1 MPAVAGGL
9 KRRVEVVH
17 GLGNPRLDADAFPHI
32 IPIPVEQQLRQE
44 AAHSAIAIIEGVV
57 LHILEMPAV
66 GEAGGP
72 HQVAVQPQDIV
83 KRVQKVPSP
92 RSEAKGRLSRRGP
105 RRRAENGCRPSQPPT
120 FSNAHRVG
128 LSESSRRRHTSPTHV
143 RAPSGQAARARR
155 ERQARQEQRERRK
168 RKAPPKWR
176 ALRRVSSSSLSL
188 SSIIMVLLDEKS
200 RNRTDGARTASPTAH
215 ECRRCAMAYGG
226 VWGS

>member
-1 MPAVAGGL
+1 M
-9 KRRVEVVH
+9 H
-17 GLGNPRLDADAFPHI
+17 FPTSY
-32 IPIPVEQQLRQE
+32 PYPVEQQQCQE

-105 RRRAENGCRPSQPPT
+105 RRRAKNGCRPSQPPT

-128 LSESSRRRHTSPTHV
+128 SSESSRRRHTSPTYGE
-143 RAPSGQAARARR
+143 AGKSGKFTHQ
-155 ERQARQEQRERRK
+155 
-168 RKAPPKWR
+168 KWILTNQG
-176 ALRRVSSSSLSL
+176 ALGSTLLRSSYFS
-188 SSIIMVLLDEKS
+188 
-200 RNRTDGARTASPTAH
+200 
-215 ECRRCAMAYGG
+215 
-226 VWGS
+226 